1 MGRAWRIE
9 FERALYHV
17 LSRGNQRREIFYNDG
32 DRILLLETLGEMAER
47 QEIEVYAYELMS
59 NHCHILMRMHRANL
73 SKAMH
78 WCGHP

>member
-1 MGRAWRIE
+1 
-9 FERALYHV
+9 V
-17 LSRGNQRREIFYNDG
+17 LSRGNEQREIFYNDG

-47 QEIEVYAYELMS
+47 QEIEVYANVLMT
-59 NHCHILMRMHRANL
+59 NHYHILMRTRRVNL